1 MLRAKDKQLHIGE
14 QIKGVYAGR
23 MRATP
28 ADRYV
33 AAVLADAPLGFYKC
47 DDLSGLLQ
55 DASGNGNHMTTS
67 TIPTGKAYRMAG
79 PFEGAYGVQLTTGGS
94 NFQRAVLTAVQDNWA
109 LECWFCQ
116 IAEGGDDTILLNG
129 TRASV
134 GYGIDLATGTTKF
147 RCLMGSVAFLTSST
161 GSYGVFPPLAYKH
174 IVVTRESGTTKY
186 YLNGVSDT
194 ANAGTNTPN
203 APATKS
209 QIGSDGA
216 IAGIWSMCA
225 FYNTALTSARV
236 AAHYAASGL

>member
-1 MLRAKDKQLHIGE
+1 MLRETTKELFVGRAIKDI
-14 QIKGVYAGR
+14 YAGLA
-23 MRATP
+23 RATV

-33 AAVLADAPLGFYKC
+33 TAVLADGPLALYKC

-55 DASGNGNHMTTS
+55 DSSGNGNHMTTS
-67 TIPTGKAYRMAG
+67 TNPTGKAYRMAG

-94 NFQRAVLTAVQDNWA
+94 NFTRAVLTTALDNWA
-109 LECWFCQ
+109 LELWFCK

-129 TRASV
+129 TRAGA

-147 RCLMGSVAFLTSST
+147 RCLMGGVAFLASSA
-161 GSYGVFPPLAYKH
+161 GSYSTFPPLVYKH

-186 YLNGVSDT
+186 YLNGALDT
-194 ANAGTNTPN
+194 TAAATAPN

-216 IAGIWSMCA
+216 IAGVVSMCA
-225 FYNTALTSARV
+225 FYNIALTSTKV
-236 AAHYAASGL
+236 TAHFAASGL